1 MQCSIHNLSSGQQ
14 QIQNPDQ
21 TLAMSSRITLQSEMF
36 FHGWFVN
43 LRQSTFPEQ
52 VCLNVVH
59 FWLQQIGGDNA
70 QGKVIPQVSLY
81 ENWFAV
87 DVLERQNN
95 PQKAKFGLGRSKI
108 LNVNF
113 RKKSQKPAREL
124 AQAQC
129 HLLSIPLPPG

>member
-1 MQCSIHNLSSGQQ
+1 MLNTQLVIGSAT
-14 QIQNPDQ
+14 NPK
-21 TLAMSSRITLQSEMF
+21 SRSNSCHEFEDHVTERDV
-36 FHGWFVN
+36 FHDWFVN
-43 LRQSTFPEQ
+43 LWQSTFPEQ
-52 VCLNVVH
+52 VSLNVVH